1 MQDTR
6 FPTVRGREQR
16 SLMTTSEAA
25 ALVHCRPATIWR
37 AARSGE
43 LPAVRLGPKGS
54 YRIEPEALA
63 EWLHPETK
71 EDA

>member
-1 MQDTR
+1 
-6 FPTVRGREQR
+6 
-16 SLMTTSEAA
+16 MTTSEAA
-25 ALVHCRPATIWR
+25 AVAGCDPVTIWR

-63 EWLHPETK
+63 EWLHPDTK
-71 EDA
+71 EKR